1 MCLPKILFPVFMFA
15 FIFSLP
21 LIFIRPLAFLIFSP
35 PLCNFYVFLPMKFL
49 SFVFTRFSSKKM
61 SEKTR
66 LCCCCCCCCFLLK
79 GRAAMR
85 FSSVAFG
92 LPYLLMRFFCIGVP
106 MVRTDVRW
114 RLSSF
119 ALPPPPPSLLHLNV
133 DAPPPSNG
141 PSRQITSW

>member
-1 MCLPKILFPVFMFA
+1 MCLPKILFPVFIFA

-21 LIFIRPLAFLIFSP
+21 LIFIWPLAFLIFLP
-35 PLCNFYVFLPMKFL
+35 PLWNFYVFLPMKFV
-49 SFVFTRFSSKKM
+49 SFVFTRFSSKKKM

-66 LCCCCCCCCFLLK
+66 LCCCCCCFPLK
-79 GRAAMR
+79 VRAAMR

-92 LPYLLMRFFCIGVP
+92 LPYLLMRFFYIGVP
-106 MVRTDVRW
+106 VVRTDVRW

-119 ALPPPPPSLLHLNV
+119 ALPPPPPSSPLHPNV

-141 PSRQITSW
+141 PRRQITSW